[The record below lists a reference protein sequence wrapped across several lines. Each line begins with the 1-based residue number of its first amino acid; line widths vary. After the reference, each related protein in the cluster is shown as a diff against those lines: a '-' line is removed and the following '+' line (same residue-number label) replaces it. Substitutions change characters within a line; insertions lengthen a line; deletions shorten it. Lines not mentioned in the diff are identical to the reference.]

1 MLYCEKC
8 RRNTEEDRCPEC
20 GRKKLREIRED
31 DPCFLIERDV
41 IWSEVIEDMLKEN
54 GIPYLTRGRMGAG
67 LAISVGPM
75 FEKIR
80 YYVPYACL
88 EKAKELTDAVFAER
102 EEEDKDPQPEEEE
115 ED

>member
-41 IWSEVIEDMLKEN
+41 IWSEVIEDILKEN
-54 GIPYLTRGRMGAG
+54 GFINIHKEQDMSG
-67 LAISVGPM
+67 LDRVISAQ
-75 FEKIR
+75 I
-80 YYVPYACL
+80 
-88 EKAKELTDAVFAER
+88 
-102 EEEDKDPQPEEEE
+102 
-115 ED
+115 

>member
-41 IWSEVIEDMLKEN
+41 IWSEVVEDILKGN
-54 GIPYLTRGRMGAG
+54 GIPFLSRGRMGAG
-67 LAISVGPM
+67 LAIRGGSKLVKPVILLVLVLLAV
-75 FEKIR
+75 KVIS
-80 YYVPYACL
+80 
-88 EKAKELTDAVFAER
+88 ELAG
-102 EEEDKDPQPEEEE
+102 
-115 ED
+115 